1 MFGFAPLSETP
12 FSTLPGVG
20 ATIIVSTHSI
30 PVEILSGNVITTE
43 TIPVEIVGVKVS
55 IEGLKW
61 VLSSRGVQWVVDPQE
76 LKWTIE

>member
-1 MFGFAPLSETP
+1 MFGFAPLSEVP

-30 PVEILSGNVITTE
+30 PVEILGGTVLTTK

-55 IEGLKW
+55 IDGLKW

-76 LKWTIE
+76 LKWTIK

>member
-1 MFGFAPLSETP
+1 MFGFAPLSELP
-12 FSTLPGVG
+12 LSTLPGVG